1 MLASKHSTN
10 DRHVTVLI
18 SPPLHLRSILS
29 RKLLPKN
36 FICLRNWLERG
47 LIPRHVEV
55 LVHEVENKLKKLL
68 GVLLLIDPPLGIKMS
83 THSLFYV
90 SVEWQTQTFSH
101 TLNVLGRTEATS
113 PLNKLDIKVA

>member
-18 SPPLHLRSILS
+18 SPPLHLRSVLS

-36 FICLRNWLERG
+36 FIFLRNRLERG
-47 LIPRHVEV
+47 LIPRYVEV

-68 GVLLLIDPPLGIKMS
+68 GILLLIDPPLGIEMS
-83 THSLFYV
+83 AHSLFYI
-90 SVEWQTQTFSH
+90 SVEWQKQTFSH

-113 PLNKLDIKVA
+113 PLNRLDIKVA

>member
-18 SPPLHLRSILS
+18 SPPFNLRSVLS

-36 FICLRNWLERG
+36 FVFLSNRLEWG
-47 LIPRHVEV
+47 LVPRYVEV

-68 GVLLLIDPPLGIKMS
+68 GVLLLIDPPLGVEMS
-83 THSLFYV
+83 THPLLFV
-90 SVEWQTQTFSH
+90 SV
-101 TLNVLGRTEATS
+101 V
-113 PLNKLDIKVA
+113 